1 MKSQLRLESEVNK
14 GSNFSFTIGTGK
26 FEEALSLNEAKKQFE
41 KLQNLLVVDDNPI
54 QIQSIQKLFKG
65 FNVQVD
71 YYKSAVEAHKRIS
84 EEIDFDLIIIDEE
97 MPNINGIELL
107 SMLKKR
113 DLLENTSVIILH
125 KHIESEFFYSEFV
138 DEPNVFK
145 LPKPVLPTKLLKLI
159 HEIDLGNIDSKLH
172 QSENDNMNEQ
182 NVALNKILIA
192 EDNEVNKFLI
202 FRILENTLPDCELI
216 HAENGE
222 IAVEEFKKHK
232 PDLVL
237 MDIQMPVLSG
247 IEATEIIRALEN
259 SEQKTP
265 IIALSAGVL
274 KEEKENALGAGVD
287 EFLEKP
293 LIQDDFLRT
302 LENLKLNG
310 RIKSEK
316 LEEKQHQKLKTF
328 NKEELLKR
336 LNHNETHYKSFIR
349 LAKENMET
357 FERQI
362 KETIEIENL
371 QALRNV
377 LHKLKG
383 TALAACFENLAL
395 LIDQFERPSFYNTKV
410 TRNMKSKIIPELHK
424 LIKLL
429 EEEK

>member
-1 MKSQLRLESEVNK
+1 
-14 GSNFSFTIGTGK
+14 
-26 FEEALSLNEAKKQFE
+26 
-41 KLQNLLVVDDNPI
+41 
-54 QIQSIQKLFKG
+54 
-65 FNVQVD
+65 
-71 YYKSAVEAHKRIS
+71 
-84 EEIDFDLIIIDEE
+84 
-97 MPNINGIELL
+97 
-107 SMLKKR
+107 
-113 DLLENTSVIILH
+113 
-125 KHIESEFFYSEFV
+125 
-138 DEPNVFK
+138 
-145 LPKPVLPTKLLKLI
+145 
-159 HEIDLGNIDSKLH
+159 
-172 QSENDNMNEQ
+172 
-182 NVALNKILIA
+182 
-192 EDNEVNKFLI
+192 
-202 FRILENTLPDCELI
+202 
-216 HAENGE
+216 
-222 IAVEEFKKHK
+222 
-232 PDLVL
+232 
-237 MDIQMPVLSG
+237 
-247 IEATEIIRALEN
+247 
-259 SEQKTP
+259 
-265 IIALSAGVL
+265 
-274 KEEKENALGAGVD
+274 
-287 EFLEKP
+287 
-293 LIQDDFLRT
+293 
-302 LENLKLNG
+302 LNG